1 MKQFRFSLVLAALI
15 IAFTL
20 GACRSR
26 TQPTPE
32 PVPPPPP
39 PVQTAP
45 VVVEPPTDFVPETPA
60 EDAVFSADIQELNRV
75 AQARGWIRDVF
86 FDFDS
91 NVLGSEAQVALQAS
105 AVFLNERPELDLLIE
120 GHCDERGTQQYNLA
134 LGDRRAN
141 TVRDYLVTLGIAP
154 SRVRTI
160 SYGEERPFAT
170 GSDEQAW
177 RQNRRGH
184 LVLVRR

>member
-1 MKQFRFSLVLAALI
+1 MKQFRFSLVLAALT
-15 IAFTL
+15 IALTL

-39 PVQTAP
+39 QQTAP
-45 VVVEPPTDFVPETPA
+45 VVVEPPTDFVPERPA
-60 EDAVFSADIQELNRV
+60 DDAVFSADIMELNRV

-91 NVLGSEAQVALQAS
+91 NVLSSEAQVALQAS
-105 AVFLNERPELDLLIE
+105 AVFLNERRELDLLVE

-141 TVRDYLVTLGIAP
+141 TVRDYLVTLGVAP
-154 SRVRTI
+154 SRIRTI

-170 GSDEQAW
+170 GSGEQAW